1 MNAVFD
7 SSPLIFLTKLG
18 VIEAALD
25 LFDNIDIPSLV
36 YSEIRQKT
44 DASAETVEDLVR
56 GKRISVLKAENER
69 FVNALKRR
77 LGKGEAEAIA
87 LSIET
92 GADLVILDD
101 HAARVEA
108 MRLGLS
114 VKGTLGIVKRLMEK
128 HKVPVPIIILIS
140 RITEGFLFTFN
151 GWCAGGRQ
159 LDLNK
164 AKFMS
169 GGSSVSWP

>member
-1 MNAVFD
+1 MKAVFD

-44 DASAETVEDLVR
+44 DASAGTVEDLVR

-77 LGKGEAEAIA
+77 
-87 LSIET
+87 
-92 GADLVILDD
+92 
-101 HAARVEA
+101 
-108 MRLGLS
+108 
-114 VKGTLGIVKRLMEK
+114 
-128 HKVPVPIIILIS
+128 
-140 RITEGFLFTFN
+140 
-151 GWCAGGRQ
+151 
-159 LDLNK
+159 
-164 AKFMS
+164 
-169 GGSSVSWP
+169 

>member
-1 MNAVFD
+1 MKAVFN
-7 SSPLIFLTKLG
+7 SSPIIFLTKLG
-18 VIEAALD
+18 IIEAALD
-25 LFDNIDIPSLV
+25 LFDRIDIPSLV

-44 DASAETVEDLVR
+44 DASAEAVEGLIR
-56 GKRISVLKAENER
+56 RKRVSVLKAENER
-69 FVNALKRR
+69 FVNALNRR

-114 VKGTLGIVKRLMEK
+114 VKGTLGIVRRLMENG
-128 HKVPVPIIILIS
+128 IFESDL
-140 RITEGFLFTFN
+140 EELFTN
-151 GWCAGGRQ
+151 
-159 LDLNK
+159 LK
-164 AKFMS
+164 AMGFRIRAELFREIFSEIDQKR
-169 GGSSVSWP
+169 